1 MMNIERTLFLF
12 QDGDERVNNL
22 SDDYFGLGN
31 LLNRLLNEV
40 YDGKKIKFINL
51 YFHTN
56 KTYALYPVIPKEES
70 YYYGGHLKY
79 YGVFDKEQ
87 FEKLSKTEQD
97 KYFWEKAYIYIK
109 RSAEFIKNN
118 QLLDA
123 AEYAYLKGIER
134 DLNPD
139 YRLLD
144 LGINISNQELRV
156 SLWINFR
163 IDGMYSK
170 LTIENDDEIIFEK
183 EIDKTKKGVEFF
195 LEIYKT
201 LEFDGNN
208 IIIKGRKDVDYL
220 PLKVPISELI
230 TN

>member
-1 MMNIERTLFLF
+1 MFTLLLQLQSFTQLILAQDYQLNHNMMNIERTLFLF

-87 FEKLSKTEQD
+87 FEKLSKTNM
-97 KYFWEKAYIYIK
+97 FGK
-109 RSAEFIKNN
+109 R
-118 QLLDA
+118 LT
-123 AEYAYLKGIER
+123 YTLKGQ
-134 DLNPD
+134 PS
-139 YRLLD
+139 LLRI
-144 LGINISNQELRV
+144 IN
-156 SLWINFR
+156 
-163 IDGMYSK
+163 Y
-170 LTIENDDEIIFEK
+170 
-183 EIDKTKKGVEFF
+183 
-195 LEIYKT
+195 
-201 LEFDGNN
+201 
-208 IIIKGRKDVDYL
+208 
-220 PLKVPISELI
+220 
-230 TN
+230 

>member
-1 MMNIERTLFLF
+1 M
-12 QDGDERVNNL
+12 
-22 SDDYFGLGN
+22 
-31 LLNRLLNEV
+31 
-40 YDGKKIKFINL
+40 
-51 YFHTN
+51 
-56 KTYALYPVIPKEES
+56 
-70 YYYGGHLKY
+70 
-79 YGVFDKEQ
+79 
-87 FEKLSKTEQD
+87 
-97 KYFWEKAYIYIK
+97 
-109 RSAEFIKNN
+109 
-118 QLLDA
+118 
-123 AEYAYLKGIER
+123 
-134 DLNPD
+134 
-139 YRLLD
+139 LD

-156 SLWINFR
+156 SLWINFI

-208 IIIKGRKDVDYL
+208 VIIKGRKDVDYL